1 MNEFREWQMPMSNTL
16 QQQYSELLARHNL
29 LEQRMTTLED
39 QYTALQV
46 QVKGIVERITE
57 LEEELDI
64 DYEFDEDEYTCV
76 SAA

>member
-1 MNEFREWQMPMSNTL
+1 MNEFREWQMPMSDTL
-16 QQQYSELLARHNL
+16 QKQYVELLARHNL
-29 LEQRMTTLED
+29 LELRMTTLEE
-39 QYTALQV
+39 QYTELQIH
-46 QVKGIVERITE
+46 VKGIVERITE